1 MPNANIVE
9 IYYMLDE
16 FSKLF
21 DAALQAHGLKLGR
34 WRARR
39 RTSLMSDAEVMTIL
53 VLFHTSDCRTL
64 KAFYLGWVCTHGR
77 ADFPRVLSYSRFVE
91 RQQQVL
97 PKLLLFLRVCALGRC
112 TGISIV
118 DSTPLA
124 ACHPKRARQHRTMRG
139 LAAHGRGTMGW
150 VYGFKLH
157 LVINAAGEIIQAML
171 TPANTNDRAPLAH
184 EAFTQKLFGRLVG
197 DKGYISQALS
207 ERLLAKG
214 IRLVTRIKR
223 NMKNRVMEVQ
233 DKLLLRQRAVVE
245 TVIGMLKR
253 VCHIEHTRH
262 RSFPG
267 FVANLCSGL
276 IAYSFRP
283 NKPKIHLAKESAA
296 IHQTML

>member
-1 MPNANIVE
+1 
-9 IYYMLDE
+9 MLDE

-34 WRARR
+34 GGARR
-39 RTSLMSDAEVMTIL
+39 RASLMSDAEVMTIL
-53 VLFHTSDCRTL
+53 VLFHTSGRRTL

-77 ADFPRVLSYSRFVE
+77 ADFPRMLSYSRFVE

-97 PKLLLFLRVCALGRC
+97 PKLLLFLRICALGRC
-112 TGISIV
+112 TGVSIV
-118 DSTPLA
+118 DSSPLA

-171 TPANTNDRAPLAH
+171 TPANTNDRAPLAR
-184 EAFTQKLFGRLVG
+184 EAFARLAG
-197 DKGYISQALS
+197 DKGYISRALS

-223 NMKNRVMEVQ
+223 SMKHRVMEVQ
-233 DKLLLRQRAVVE
+233 DKILLRQRAGVE

-253 VCHIEHTRH
+253 GCQIEHTRH

-276 IAYSFRP
+276 IAYSFLP
-283 NKPKIHLAKESAA
+283 NKPKILLANESAA
-296 IHQTML
+296 THQTML

>member
-9 IYYMLDE
+9 IYCMLDE

-21 DAALQAHGLKLGR
+21 DAALQAHGHKLGR
-34 WRARR
+34 GRARR
-39 RTSLMSDAEVMTIL
+39 RASLMSDAEVMTIL

-64 KAFYLGWVCTHGR
+64 KAF
-77 ADFPRVLSYSRFVE
+77 
-91 RQQQVL
+91 
-97 PKLLLFLRVCALGRC
+97 
-112 TGISIV
+112 
-118 DSTPLA
+118 
-124 ACHPKRARQHRTMRG
+124 
-139 LAAHGRGTMGW
+139 
-150 VYGFKLH
+150 
-157 LVINAAGEIIQAML
+157 
-171 TPANTNDRAPLAH
+171 
-184 EAFTQKLFGRLVG
+184 TQKLFGRLVG
-197 DKGYISQALS
+197 DKGYISRALS

-253 VCHIEHTRH
+253 GCQIEHTRR

-276 IAYSFRP
+276 IAYSFLP
-283 NKPKIHLAKESAA
+283 NKPKINLANESAA
-296 IHQTML
+296 IHPTML